1 MSVKINRQR
10 KFPPTGAI
18 LKKTW
23 KSLRDTF
30 ARYIKRIST
39 DGDITQWIWADQM
52 QFFLPYM
59 SIVLPE
65 NSTDADGDFQNS
77 DSKLSGVVEETEYL
91 ISDNDYST
99 EEDKHHVET
108 VTFAEETPGSPGM
121 HEMSIKCESPTIN
134 EVEPEPEPE
143 PRAYKRKRYSVEDIS
158 TSQHQTS
165 RSKKSKIFFDELDT
179 LLLAHAKTIRKFSRK
194 RQAITKY
201 KIAQVILEQELLDV
215 HECPNGHD
223 KQYQDDFSDDSN

>member
-1 MSVKINRQR
+1 
-10 KFPPTGAI
+10 
-18 LKKTW
+18 
-23 KSLRDTF
+23 
-30 ARYIKRIST
+30 
-39 DGDITQWIWADQM
+39 
-52 QFFLPYM
+52 M

-91 ISDNDYST
+91 VSDNDYST

-121 HEMSIKCESPTIN
+121 HEMLIKCESPTIN
-134 EVEPEPEPE
+134 EVEPELEPEPE
-143 PRAYKRKRYSVEDIS
+143 PREYKRKRYSVEYIT
-158 TSQHQTS
+158 TSQNQTS

-215 HECPNGHD
+215 HECPNGQD
-223 KQYQDDFSDDSN
+223 KQQQYQDDFSDDSN